1 MEILWIFN
9 NTETFSE
16 SKAFGNSTGSIL
28 FCVLYYRFDG
38 KTLEKDA
45 LLAHYAVK
53 ETPTG
58 LALAFVSKGVL

>member
-1 MEILWIFN
+1 M
-9 NTETFSE
+9 
-16 SKAFGNSTGSIL
+16 
-28 FCVLYYRFDG
+28 LYYRFDR